1 MTTTSV
7 QARPAPA
14 VTSRLAPPLSL
25 LRLLR
30 IELRRSPMPLILPL
44 IAALVWF
51 DSYRPSV
58 GQPPLFILRTFWNMG
73 QGGTIVD
80 FGPLVAGMAAWIGS
94 RDGRRGTTDLVTA
107 TAQPRLTSQLASW
120 AAAAIWAVGGY
131 LAFV

>member
-1 MTTTSV
+1 MTAADV

-14 VTSRLAPPLSL
+14 VTPRLAPPLSL
-25 LRLLR
+25 LRLLW
-30 IELRRSPMPLILPL
+30 IEVRRSPMPLILPL
-44 IAALVWF
+44 IAALFWF

-94 RDGRRGTTDLVTA
+94 RDGRRGVADLTTTMVRPRWTA
-107 TAQPRLTSQLASW
+107 HLATW
-120 AAAAIWAVGGY
+120 AAT
-131 LAFV
+131 